1 MELLETFSFTYF
13 VTCRD
18 LPDRPRL
25 DYWTI
30 LLHVRRP
37 LSVCWLRFDHH
48 FISTS
53 HHIAPFR
60 SEMWRILRL
69 MTPGQWSVIR
79 RRLEVLQ
86 HYDLQSSEGSE
97 CNVNI
102 AGQIALLLCN
112 HACPPNQ
119 ISYPVSMISVTLWSI
134 THRAPL
140 TPPLYVLALSLLSHH
155 ISLFEAWLVQCSVYH
170 QKCHCLCFDCVV
182 QSALLSPL
190 LEINCNSGVWSA
202 IMQTMTHRHL

>member
-86 HYDLQSSEGSE
+86 YYDLQSAEGSE

-102 AGQIALLLCN
+102 SPCSCVITLALL
-112 HACPPNQ
+112 
-119 ISYPVSMISVTLWSI
+119 IRSVIPYQWFLSHCDPSHTN
-134 THRAPL
+134 APL

>member
-134 THRAPL
+134 THK
-140 TPPLYVLALSLLSHH
+140 
-155 ISLFEAWLVQCSVYH
+155 CSTYTTIIRPGT
-170 QKCHCLCFDCVV
+170 
-182 QSALLSPL
+182 LSPL
-190 LEINCNSGVWSA
+190 SSHITVWSLA
-202 IMQTMTHRHL
+202 GSMFRLPPEMSLSVFWLCCSVSAAQSTIGNQL

>member
-102 AGQIALLLCN
+102 SPCSCVITLALL
-112 HACPPNQ
+112 
-119 ISYPVSMISVTLWSI
+119 IRSVIPYQWFLSHCDPSHTELHLHHHYTSWHSLSSLITYHCLKLGWFNVPFTTRNVTVCVLIVLFSPRCSVHYWKSI
-134 THRAPL
+134 V
-140 TPPLYVLALSLLSHH
+140 TPASGALSCKP
-155 ISLFEAWLVQCSVYH
+155 WLT
-170 QKCHCLCFDCVV
+170 
-182 QSALLSPL
+182 A
-190 LEINCNSGVWSA
+190 ICN
-202 IMQTMTHRHL
+202 